1 MTDQQP
7 KKRSAIGRVFSALW
21 NTINFTRKFLLNLIF
36 FGVLAAIIVAAGQ
49 DKNTVKIANQS
60 ALVLNLSGVIVE
72 QKQAVDPVDAFM
84 AESLGDDSTPQEILL
99 ADVLEVLH
107 NASRDDRIQ
116 AIVLDLKYLAGG
128 GLNKLEAIG
137 NKLEEFKQSGKKV
150 IAIGDYYTKNQ
161 YFLAS
166 YADEVLLHPMGF
178 VQLDGYSMYNSYFK
192 SALEKLKVST
202 YIFRVGSYKSAVEP
216 FMRND
221 MSEEAKTANQAWL
234 DELWHIYKDGVASR
248 RGLTA
253 DAFDEKMADF
263 ETKFAK
269 ANYDMAQYSVDNNW
283 VDQLVTREEI
293 DQKLAEIVGWT
304 DNKRSYNKVSFKEYL
319 SLVKP
324 AHAFPQPD
332 GDKVAIVVAKGTILD
347 GHKKAGEIGG
357 DSTAKLLERARLDD
371 SVKAVVLRIDSPGG
385 SAFAS
390 EVIRR
395 EIDLLREANK
405 PVVASMSSVAAS
417 GGYWIAAS
425 ADEIWAHPSTVTGSI
440 GVFGL
445 YMTLEKSLEH
455 IGIHT
460 DGVSTTEWP
469 VLNPAVPLEKSSQ
482 NILQK
487 STERVYQRF
496 LHIVSKHRD
505 MTLAEADKVAQG
517 RIWIGSQALELGLVD
532 NLGNLDDAIASA
544 ATLAGIEDYK
554 TQLIEIELTPQ
565 QQMLKELL
573 GQVSSWIDEPTEQS
587 PYVLQPEI
595 LKTLK
600 EIKQIAQWNDPNG
613 VYAFCESC
621 RF

>member
-1 MTDQQP
+1 MTVNQP
-7 KKRSAIGRVFSALW
+7 TKRSAIGRVFSAFWSTL
-21 NTINFTRKFLLNLIF
+21 NFTRKLILNILF
-36 FGVLAAIIVAAGQ
+36 FAIIAAIIVAAGQ
-49 DKNTVKIANQS
+49 DKGTVNIAQKS

-84 AESLGDDSTPQEILL
+84 AESLADDSTPQEILL
-99 ADVLEVLH
+99 ADVLNVIN
-107 NASRDDRIQ
+107 NAEHDQRIQ

-137 NKLEEFKQSGKKV
+137 KQLDSFKQAGKQV
-150 IAIGDYYTKNQ
+150 IAIGDYYTKSQ

-166 YADEVLLHPMGF
+166 YANEVLLHPMGF
-178 VQLDGYSMYNSYFK
+178 VQLDGFSMYNTYFK

-221 MSEEAKTANQAWL
+221 MSDEAKIANQAWL
-234 DELWHIYKDGVASR
+234 DQLWKLYKEGVAER
-248 RGLTA
+248 RGLPTE
-253 DAFDEKMADF
+253 AFDEKMADF
-263 ETKFAK
+263 ETKFAA
-269 ANYDMAQYSVDNNW
+269 ANYDMAQYSLENNW

-304 DNKRSYNKVSFKEYL
+304 DNKRSYNKVSFKDYL

-324 AHAFPQPD
+324 AQGFVQPA
-332 GDKVAIVVAKGTILD
+332 GDKVAIIVAKGTILD

-395 EIDLLREANK
+395 EIDLLQQANK

-425 ADEIWAHPSTVTGSI
+425 ANEIWAHPSTVTGSI

-445 YMTLEKSLEH
+445 YMTLENSLKH
-455 IGIHT
+455 IGVQA

-469 VLNPAVPLEKSSQ
+469 VLNPAIPLEKSSQ
-482 NILQK
+482 HILQK
-487 STERVYQRF
+487 GTERVYQRF

-505 MTLAEADKVAQG
+505 MTLSEADQVAQG
-517 RIWIGSQALELGLVD
+517 RIWIGTQAQQLGLVD
-532 NLGNLDDAIASA
+532 KLGDLDDAIASA
-544 ATLAGIEDYK
+544 AKLAGVENFKTKVIEA
-554 TQLIEIELTPQ
+554 ELTPQ
-565 QQMLKELL
+565 QQLMKELL
-573 GQVSSWIDEPTEQS
+573 GQVSAWFEQPSDQS
-587 PYVLQPEI
+587 PYKFQPE
-595 LKTLK
+595 LVKTLK
-600 EIKQIAQWNDPNG
+600 ELKHLSQWNDPNG
-613 VYAFCESC
+613 VYAFCEHC